1 LEYFAGN
8 LNREPALPS
17 ACDCRGCV
25 IRPVQ
30 ELAVTVHPLE
40 QQIPRR
46 LYAKHVISSRA
57 FSIILAVVADAS
69 LVLLLFRQ
77 NWISATADIEPFW
90 VKQFIAFAIYSALQL
105 WTLAYQTGRGDE
117 LAATIDKVFAA
128 SPAIVTALIQM
139 YWIGHDSAATLSWR
153 QHVVSAIWTVFS
165 IADFF
170 ATDITNQRLRMR
182 QLNLSPPAD

>member
-1 LEYFAGN
+1 
-8 LNREPALPS
+8 
-17 ACDCRGCV
+17 
-25 IRPVQ
+25 
-30 ELAVTVHPLE
+30 VTARSFE

-46 LYAKHVISSRA
+46 LPAKHGVSSRA
-57 FSIILAVVADAS
+57 LSILLALLADAG
-69 LVLLLFRQ
+69 LGFLLFQQ
-77 NWISATADIEPFW
+77 NWISSTEEVEPFW
-90 VKQFIAFAIYSALQL
+90 VRQFIVFALYSSIQL

-117 LAATIDKVFAA
+117 FAATIDKIFAA

-153 QHVVSAIWTVFS
+153 QHLVAVIWIVFS

>member
-1 LEYFAGN
+1 MTAH
-8 LNREPALPS
+8 S
-17 ACDCRGCV
+17 
-25 IRPVQ
+25 
-30 ELAVTVHPLE
+30 LE

-46 LYAKHVISSRA
+46 LHAKHGISSRA
-57 FSIILAVVADAS
+57 FSIILAVVADAG
-69 LVLLLFRQ
+69 LVLLLFRH
-77 NWISATADIEPFW
+77 NWISSTADVEPFW
-90 VKQFIAFAIYSALQL
+90 VRQFIVFAIYSSLQL

-139 YWIGHDSAATLSWR
+139 YWIGHNSAMLSWR
-153 QHVVSAIWTVFS
+153 QHVVSGLWAVFS

-182 QLNLSPPAD
+182 QLNLAAPAD

>member
-1 LEYFAGN
+1 
-8 LNREPALPS
+8 
-17 ACDCRGCV
+17 V
-25 IRPVQ
+25 IARSF
-30 ELAVTVHPLE
+30 E

-46 LYAKHVISSRA
+46 LQARHGVSSRA
-57 FSIILAVVADAS
+57 LSILLALLADAG
-69 LVLLLFRQ
+69 LGLLLFQ
-77 NWISATADIEPFW
+77 ENWVSSTEDVEPYW
-90 VKQFIAFAIYSALQL
+90 VRQFIVFALYSAIQL

-117 LAATIDKVFAA
+117 FAATIDKVFAA

-139 YWIGHDSAATLSWR
+139 YWIGHNSAATLSWR
-153 QHVVSAIWTVFS
+153 QHIVAAIWMVFS

>member
-1 LEYFAGN
+1 MRCEGV
-8 LNREPALPS
+8 ALS
-17 ACDCRGCV
+17 K
-25 IRPVQ
+25 PVQ
-30 ELAVTVHPLE
+30 EMTVTAEPVDRKIIKPFHPTHHFSSRSFSIVLAVL
-40 QQIPRR
+40 
-46 LYAKHVISSRA
+46 
-57 FSIILAVVADAS
+57 ADAG
-69 LVLLLFRQ
+69 LVLLLFQ
-77 NWISATADIEPFW
+77 KNWTNATDIEPFW
-90 VKQFIAFAIYSALQL
+90 VEQFVAFAIYCALQL

-153 QHVVSAIWTVFS
+153 QHVASALWSAFA

>member
-1 LEYFAGN
+1 
-8 LNREPALPS
+8 
-17 ACDCRGCV
+17 
-25 IRPVQ
+25 
-30 ELAVTVHPLE
+30 VTAHSLE

-46 LYAKHVISSRA
+46 LHAKHGISSRA
-57 FSIILAVVADAS
+57 FSIILAVVADAG

-77 NWISATADIEPFW
+77 NWISSTSDIEPFW
-90 VKQFIAFAIYSALQL
+90 VKQFIMFATYGALQL

-128 SPAIVTALIQM
+128 SPALVTALIQM
-139 YWIGHDSAATLSWR
+139 YWIGHDAATLSWR
-153 QHVVSAIWTVFS
+153 QHVVSGLWAVFS

-182 QLNLSPPAD
+182 QLNLAPPAD